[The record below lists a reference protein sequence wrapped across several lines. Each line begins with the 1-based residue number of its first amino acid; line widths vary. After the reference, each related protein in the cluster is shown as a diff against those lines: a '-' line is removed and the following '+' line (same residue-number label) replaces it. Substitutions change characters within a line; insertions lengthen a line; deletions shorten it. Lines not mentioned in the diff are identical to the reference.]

1 MKKKLLYF
9 SSILT
14 LGTFAQIPNGDFES
28 WNVQNGIEV
37 PQAPWMTNNLQTKP
51 LGVSY
56 NPVTKST
63 DHYPTSVGN
72 YSIRMENN
80 ISYTSEPGEM
90 MPYWAC
96 SYGYSTTAF
105 YPGFNGT
112 FFPINGHPT
121 SLKGYYKFL
130 PQNGDTMQI
139 GISLYKNGVIV
150 SENGFFSTDTV
161 SSWTPFS
168 IDLPTYIDA
177 DSAQVGMA
185 AFYSEPF
192 QLPAGP
198 MGNSVLFVDNLSFD
212 AFVLTTDE
220 LINNQTK
227 IFPNPSKGEFV
238 IESETGGILYLY
250 NAVGELIKEYH
261 INQKTNKLDLT
272 SYTKGIYHLRFF
284 NETGTSFQKLIIE

>member
-1 MKKKLLYF
+1 MKKILLCF
-9 SSILT
+9 SSALV
-14 LGTFAQIPNGDFES
+14 LNAFAQIPNGDFES
-28 WNVQNGIEV
+28 WNIQNGIEI
-37 PQAPWMTNNLQTKP
+37 PQAPWMTNNLLSKP
-51 LGVSY
+51 TGVSY

-63 DHYPTSVGN
+63 DHYPSSVGN

-80 ISYTSEPGEM
+80 ISYTTNPGET

-105 YPGFNGT
+105 YPGFNGPV
-112 FFPINGHPT
+112 FPISGHPT

-150 SENGFFSTDTV
+150 SENGFYSTDTI

-212 AFVLTTDE
+212 AFVLATDE
-220 LINNQTK
+220 LIDNQAK
-227 IFPNPSKGEFV
+227 IFPNPNQGEFV
-238 IESETGGILYLY
+238 IETETSGNLYLY
-250 NAVGELIKEYH
+250 NAIGELVEEYKLD
-261 INQKTNKLDLT
+261 QKTTKFDLT
-272 SYTKGIYHLRFF
+272 SFPKGLYHLRFF
-284 NETGTSFQKLIIE
+284 YETGNSYQKLIIE